1 MYIKWRQKM
10 PKKLKDKK
18 LIEDCYLEKPMRK
31 GYLKKDP
38 SVPKNKE
45 ELFKM
50 INGGQKIEKSCTSC

>member
-1 MYIKWRQKM
+1 M